1 MRQEVLD
8 FRRFMKGEKEVRKR
22 RRGKD
27 IILRSTWIGGVTLH
41 GIINTPQFVSNAYLV
56 MGGIGIVAIS
66 IAALERALAKNNK
79 HIQADWVA
87 HAGKFIF
94 PVTFAG
100 ILVYFAVWCP
110 LW

>member
-1 MRQEVLD
+1 MRREILD
-8 FRRFMKGEKEVRKR
+8 FRQFMKGEKVQKKKKRK
-22 RRGKD
+22 D
-27 IILRSTWIGGVTLH
+27 VVLRSAWIGGVTLQ

-56 MGGIGIVAIS
+56 MGGIGLVAIS
-66 IAALERALAKNNK
+66 IATLERALAKNNK

-87 HAGKFIF
+87 HVGRFIF